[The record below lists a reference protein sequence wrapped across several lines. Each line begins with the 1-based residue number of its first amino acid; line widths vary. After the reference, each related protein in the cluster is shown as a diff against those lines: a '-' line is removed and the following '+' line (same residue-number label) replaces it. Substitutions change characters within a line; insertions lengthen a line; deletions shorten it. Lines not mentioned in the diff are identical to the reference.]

1 MRQTA
6 KGVSAKLP
14 GRGHRN
20 RSEVVL
26 LGRQLRGLG
35 YHIFRMLE
43 DGSAMRVEAVTTL
56 DEAKKQLE
64 ALAQAAAS
72 PKPSRY
78 FVRDAASGR
87 IVAVTDLGN
96 LEKASA

>member
-1 MRQTA
+1 
-6 KGVSAKLP
+6 
-14 GRGHRN
+14 
-20 RSEVVL
+20 
-26 LGRQLRGLG
+26 
-35 YHIFRMLE
+35 
-43 DGSAMRVEAVTTL
+43 MRVEAVTTL